1 MNKSTHH
8 PFIIFFHW
16 LTFGLILL
24 ALFFIEFK
32 NLLPKDNLW
41 YANFL
46 KCHVVIGQIILM
58 VVVLRVITKLMVVS
72 PIEQEKTLSRKFK
85 KIIHALIY
93 VFMLGLP
100 ITGILLVGFSGASI
114 PLMGTILKG
123 LVAENQVLHTSFQY
137 IHTYLGKTIYFI
149 VGAHIMMAIG
159 KKYLLKDRTLLH
171 ILLSKATRSH

>member
-16 LTFGLILL
+16 LTFGLILIS
-24 ALFFIEFK
+24 LFLIEFK
-32 NLLPKDNLW
+32 NVWSEDNLW
-41 YANFL
+41 YATFL
-46 KCHVVIGQIILM
+46 KNHMIVGQIILM

-72 PIEQEKTLSRKFK
+72 PVEQEKTLSRKFK
-85 KIIHALIY
+85 KIVHALIY

-100 ITGILLVGFSGASI
+100 ITGILLAGFSGASI
-114 PLMGTILKG
+114 PFVGTLLNG
-123 LVAENQVLHTSFQY
+123 LLTENQVLHSSFQY

>member
-1 MNKSTHH
+1 MNKLTHH

-24 ALFFIEFK
+24 ALFFIELK
-32 NLLPKDNLW
+32 NLLPKNNLW

-46 KCHVVIGQIILM
+46 NYHTMIGQIILL
-58 VVVLRVITKLMVVS
+58 VVVLRMITKLMVTS
-72 PIEQEKTLSRKFK
+72 PVDQEKTLSRKIK
-85 KIIHALIY
+85 KMIHALIY

-114 PLMGTILKG
+114 PFIGNLLNR
-123 LVAENQVLHTSFQY
+123 LLAENQALHTSFQY
-137 IHTYLGKTIYFI
+137 IHTCWGKAIYFL

-159 KKYLLKDRTLLH
+159 KRCLLKDRTLFHFLLH
-171 ILLSKATRSH
+171 RGTRSH